1 MVLREARAN
10 DAGAIARLYRL
21 LVPGDEDV
29 AVTPE
34 RIDQI
39 AADPHNYLFVV
50 EEDGRVLGTG
60 FLTLCLD
67 PMYGRLPYAVLENLV
82 VDPAARHQGYG
93 RFLAEALEAFCWRRR
108 CTKIM
113 LLSSAFRR
121 EAHHFFAALGYARDK
136 KVAFVKYR
144 HAKYDAAFRRDSDG

>member
-1 MVLREARAN
+1 LREALAS
-10 DAGAIARLYRL
+10 DDQAITRLYRL
-21 LVPGDEDV
+21 LVPGDRDV

-39 AADPHNYLFVV
+39 AADSNNFLFVL
-50 EEDGRVLGTG
+50 EENGRVLGTG

-82 VDPAARHQGYG
+82 VDPNARNRGYG
-93 RFLAEALEAFCWRRR
+93 RFLAESIEVFCWQRH

-113 LLSSAFRR
+113 LLSSAFRS
-121 EAHHFFAALGYARDK
+121 EAHLFFSALGFARDK

-144 HAKYDAAFRRDSDG
+144 RGKYDAAYRREANA